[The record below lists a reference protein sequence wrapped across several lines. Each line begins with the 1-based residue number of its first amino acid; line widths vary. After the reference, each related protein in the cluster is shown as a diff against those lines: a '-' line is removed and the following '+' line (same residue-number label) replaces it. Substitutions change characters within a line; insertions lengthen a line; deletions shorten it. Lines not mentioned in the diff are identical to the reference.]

1 VNELGALPLAGLV
14 ALVVAAGVPAA
25 TPAGTTERVSVTPS
39 GEQVDAESWGDAISA
54 DGRYVLFDSHGSD
67 LVPGDTNGQTD
78 VFVRDRQTGET
89 TRVDVSSDGK
99 QARILPSHGTSI
111 SADGRY
117 AVFTSEAANLVPGDT
132 NDATDVFVHDR
143 QTGETTRVSV
153 RSSGGQAIGFS
164 GDGVISADGRYV
176 AFDSYARNLVPH
188 DTNGGQDVFLRDL
201 QTGKTTRIDVSSYG
215 RQTSRGS
222 QSAAPAISADG
233 RYVAFRS
240 NATNLVTGDTNRVT
254 DIFVRDRERGRTV
267 RVSVGPRARQARDV
281 RSRNGSTSPSI
292 SADGRFVAFVS
303 SATNLVSNDTNRMPD
318 VFVRDRARGRT
329 TRVSV
334 SSSGGQAKRESG
346 VPAISPD
353 GRFVAFSS
361 DSALVPGEAAGVG
374 QLFVRDLQAGTIS
387 LASSSSD
394 GEAGDDSS
402 TAAGLSAD
410 GRYLLF
416 SSWASNLVPDDTNG
430 QLDAFVRDFGA
441 GP

>member
-1 VNELGALPLAGLV
+1 VIRAIS
-14 ALVVAAGVPAA
+14 VAAALSFTLA
-25 TPAGTTERVSVTPS
+25 PAGTTERVSVS
-39 GEQVDAESWGDAISA
+39 GAGQQADAESWADAVSA

-89 TRVDVSSDGK
+89 TRVDVATDGK

-117 AVFTSEAANLVPGDT
+117 VVFTSEAGNLVPGDT
-132 NDATDVFVHDR
+132 NDATDVFVHDC
-143 QTGETTRVSV
+143 QTGDTIRVSV
-153 RSSGGQAIGFS
+153 TPSGGQAVGFS
-164 GDGVISADGRYV
+164 GEGVISADGRYV
-176 AFDSYARNLVPH
+176 AFDSYARNLVSH

-201 QTGKTTRIDVSSYG
+201 KTGKTTRMDVSSYG
-215 RQTSRGS
+215 RQTARGS
-222 QSAAPAISADG
+222 QSGSPAISADG
-233 RYVAFRS
+233 RFVAFAS
-240 NATNLVTGDTNRVT
+240 NAPNLVTGDTNRVT
-254 DIFVRDRERGRTV
+254 DIFLRDRKRGLTV
-267 RVSVGPRARQARDV
+267 RVSVGVRSRQAWDA

-292 SADGRFVAFVS
+292 TADGRFVAFVS

-318 VFVRDRARGRT
+318 VFVRDRSLRRT
-329 TRVSV
+329 TRVSL

-346 VPAISPD
+346 VPVISPD

-361 DSALVPGEAAGVG
+361 YSALVPGEPPGVG

-387 LASSSSD
+387 LASRNSD

-402 TAAGLSAD
+402 TAAAFSAD

-416 SSWASNLVPDDTNG
+416 SSWAANLVPGDTNG
-430 QLDAFVRDFGA
+430 QLDAFVRDLG
-441 GP
+441 

>member
-1 VNELGALPLAGLV
+1 MIRALSA
-14 ALVVAAGVPAA
+14 VAALTFTVA
-25 TPAGTTERVSVTPS
+25 PAGTTERVSVS
-39 GEQVDAESWGDAISA
+39 GAGEQADAESWADAVSA

-67 LVPGDTNGQTD
+67 LVAGDTNGQTD

-99 QARILPSHGTSI
+99 QTRILPSHGTSI
-111 SADGRY
+111 SVDGRY
-117 AVFTSEAANLVPGDT
+117 VVFTSEAANLVPGDT
-132 NDATDVFVHDR
+132 NQATDVFVRDR

-153 RSSGGQAIGFS
+153 TSSGAQSVGFS

-201 QTGKTTRIDVSSYG
+201 KTGKTTRIDVSSYG
-215 RQTSRGS
+215 RQATRGS
-222 QSAAPAISADG
+222 QSGGPAISADG
-233 RYVAFRS
+233 RFVAFAS

-254 DIFVRDRERGRTV
+254 DIFVRDRKRGRTV
-267 RVSVGPRARQARDV
+267 RVSVGPRGRQARDV

-303 SATNLVSNDTNRMPD
+303 SATNLVSNDTNRRPD
-318 VFVRDRARGRT
+318 VFVRDRSRGRT

-334 SSSGGQAKRESG
+334 TSSGRQAKLESG
-346 VPAISPD
+346 VPVISPD

-361 DSALVPGEAAGVG
+361 YSALVPGEVAGVG
-374 QLFVRDLQAGTIS
+374 QLFVRDLQAGTIT
-387 LASSSSD
+387 LASRSSD

-402 TAAGLSAD
+402 TAAGFSAD

-416 SSWASNLVPDDTNG
+416 SSWARNLVPGDTNG
-430 QLDAFVRDFGA
+430 LLDAFVRDLG
-441 GP
+441 